1 MAILFA
7 RSKNLEKSWPFV
19 PEALLKQLN
28 DIDEV
33 QVVNV
38 ERDQED
44 LVTRADLSAA
54 KRCAGGD
61 YHTCARSG
69 YGSVEGTDYCK

>member
-1 MAILFA
+1 MAILFP

-38 ERDQED
+38 ERDQPIGEVYWFKVNENFRR
-44 LVTRADLSAA
+44 LN
-54 KRCAGGD
+54 
-61 YHTCARSG
+61 
-69 YGSVEGTDYCK
+69 